1 MYNIKIGKP
10 LLFAA
15 LALLTACHKKDKGSS
30 TPTNTTLSLA
40 DRTKDTL
47 YYIFKDEYLWTDA
60 IPDYNTFKPHSIDS
74 LEPELD
80 ALMSYKRDSLDP
92 TKAKDHYSFLDD
104 GSVSEA
110 LDQGRAGD
118 FGFNIGF
125 YNYDDI
131 RSTYVYPGSPA
142 GLAGVK
148 RGWKLTAV
156 NGDTSLYYDLNET
169 TGHGTNYD
177 RLVDAFYYSS
187 QTAFTFLKP
196 DNSSVTVNL
205 TTTTYDINPL
215 LYSNIFNFNGHKIGY
230 FVFNS
235 FLSLDIVKSRLD
247 SLFGAFA
254 SAGVTDVIAD
264 IRYNGGG
271 AVETSEYL
279 ANLLA
284 PASVGTNTKL
294 MYTEYFN
301 SALINKQYNAYTKVM
316 RIENGQYKLT
326 DEYDYLVEN
335 NIAKWA
341 KAGTLSPNNVVF
353 IATGQTAS
361 ASELLINNLKPVLP
375 AWHQVGTYTY
385 GKPVGFIGI
394 TIGGKD
400 MYAISFSIK
409 NSQNVG
415 DYYYGLSPDGGT
427 ETYEDARE
435 DFGDTQ
441 EVYLHQALNILGIT
455 DAQLGSRLRGHDF
468 NPYLRPS
475 VNQDF
480 SLRAFKG
487 MVLKLPHQGL
497 HK

>member
-1 MYNIKIGKP
+1 MKKN
-10 LLFAA
+10 LLYAA
-15 LALLTACHKKDKGSS
+15 LAIALLPACHKKDHG
-30 TPTNTTLSLA
+30 TDAPPPTDTTGTLA
-40 DRTKDTL
+40 ERTQDTL

-60 IPDYNTFKPHSIDS
+60 IPDYNTFKPRSAAS
-74 LEPELD
+74 LDLELN

-92 TKAKDHYSFLDD
+92 TKPRDRYSFLDD
-104 GSVSEA
+104 GTVSEE
-110 LDQGRAGD
+110 LDNGRAGD

-125 YNYDDI
+125 YDYDDI

-156 NGDTSLYYDLNET
+156 NGDTSLYYDYNEN
-169 TGHGTNYD
+169 TGHGVNYD
-177 RLVDAFYYSS
+177 RLVNAFYFSS
-187 QTAFTFLKP
+187 QTAFTFQQP
-196 DNSSVTVNL
+196 DNSLVTVNL
-205 TTTTYDINPL
+205 TTTTYNINPL
-215 LYSNIFNFNGHKIGY
+215 LYSNIFNFGGHKIGY

-235 FLSLDIVKSRLD
+235 FLSLDIVKPRLD

-254 SAGVTDVIAD
+254 SAGVTDVIVD

-284 PASVGTNTKL
+284 PASVGNNTKL

-301 SALINKQYNAYTKVM
+301 SNLVNKQYNPYTKAM

-326 DEYDYLVEN
+326 DEYAYLVEN
-335 NIAKWA
+335 NVAKWA
-341 KAGTLSPNNVVF
+341 KAGSFNPAHVVF
-353 IATGQTAS
+353 IATDQTAS

-375 AWHQVGTYTY
+375 SWHQVGTHTY

-400 MYAISFSIK
+400 LYAISFSIK
-409 NSQNVG
+409 NSQNIG
-415 DYYYGLSPDGGT
+415 DYYYGLLPDGGT

-435 DFGDTQ
+435 DFGDPQ
-441 EVYLHQALNILGIT
+441 EIYLNQALKILGVPGNQI
-455 DAQLGSRLRGHDF
+455 GGRLRATDF
-468 NPYLRPS
+468 NPYQRPRVS
-475 VNQDF
+475 RGF
-480 SLRAFKG
+480 SSRSFKG
-487 MVLKLPHQGL
+487 MVMKLPHQRL
-497 HK
+497 RP